1 MGVRVKPFKAVR
13 ATRDKVALVSSRS
26 YEAYSHA
33 ELGAQLDFNP
43 FSFLHIISPS
53 YKNPQEVSNTQRFQF
68 IHEKYKDFKE
78 LNHFSKDDTPH
89 FYIYKKVT
97 EKFSCCGIIAATS
110 AQDYKNGSIKKHEKT
125 IQKREVLFEQYL
137 KTTGFNAEPVL
148 LTYPNNPVIADI
160 LDKYQKQRAEYEF
173 TTENHKTHY
182 LWLVKDATDISTIQQ
197 EFHKMDAVYIADGH
211 HRSASSYLLAK
222 DLQKENKKHT
232 GNEEYNFFMS
242 YLIPES
248 DLQILEFN
256 RLIKD
261 LNGLSKEEFLEKLSQ
276 WFQIQNRGDQLYK
289 PSKKHHFSMY
299 LDGKFYALYLKKE
312 QYKINNPLSDLDTQL
327 LYDTVLQPILGIVD
341 LRDSKHLHYSHS
353 EQGVIHLKNS
363 VDSGKFKVAFG
374 LFPISIEQL
383 KKVADA
389 NLTMPPK
396 STYILPKLRSGLTI
410 YEF

>member
-1 MGVRVKPFKAVR
+1 MVIKPFQAVR

-26 YEAYSHA
+26 YDAYSPA

-53 YKNPQEVSNTQRFQF
+53 YKNHAEVSNEQRFRQ
-68 IHEKYKDFKE
+68 IHDNYKEFKA
-78 LNHFSKDDTPH
+78 LNYFSKDTSPS

-97 EKFSCCGIIAATS
+97 PSFSCCGIIAATS
-110 AQDYKNGSIKKHEKT
+110 AQDYGDDVIKKHEKT
-125 IQKREVLFEQYL
+125 IHKREVLFEKYL

-148 LTYPNNPVIADI
+148 LTYTNNNAISA
-160 LDKYQKQRAEYEF
+160 LLNSYQQHRAEYEF
-173 TTENHKTHY
+173 TTENFRTHY
-182 LWLVKDATDISTIQQ
+182 LWTVTDRDDIAKIQQ
-197 EFHKMDAVYIADGH
+197 EFAKMDAVYIADGH

-222 DLQKENKKHT
+222 DLQKENKNHT
-232 GNEEYNFFMS
+232 GKEAYNYFMS

-248 DLQILEFN
+248 ELQILEFN

-261 LNGLSKEEFLEKLSQ
+261 LNGLTTAEFLEKISLL
-276 WFQIQNRGDQLYK
+276 FRIENRGSQLYQ

-299 LDGKFYALYLKKE
+299 LDGNFYSIYLKKE
-312 QYKINNPLSDLDTQL
+312 RYQIDNPLDDLDPQL
-327 LYDTVLQPILGIVD
+327 LYDTVLNPILGIVD
-341 LRDSKHLHYSHS
+341 LRNDKRVQYAHSK
-353 EQGVIHLKNS
+353 QGVLHLKNS
-363 VDSGKFKVAFG
+363 VDSGKYKVAFG

-383 KKVADA
+383 KNVADA